1 MTHREQLKYCFVK
14 SLEVFKTDFKIEVP
28 EVQSKYRKLFD
39 KVGEAEGLNSLR
51 GF

>member
-1 MTHREQLKYCFVK
+1 MK
-14 SLEVFKTDFKIEVP
+14 VP
-28 EVQSKYRKLFD
+28 EVQTKYRKLFD